1 MTRTPPAVGEPTT
14 AGILTSKPVI
24 VSVLG
29 MIAATMFAMPN
40 IGLAVLGLVLLL
52 AVVAFAASMLFHS
65 THKGQHTWH
74 ERIES
79 RPLAFSAL
87 TLIAVLV
94 GGIYE
99 LIPGLVMDKAVPLA
113 ANGEVC
119 VKPYTAL
126 ELAGRDIY
134 VREGC
139 YVCHSQ
145 MIRPFRSEQIRY
157 GAPSRIEESMWDHPF
172 QWGSK
177 RTGPDL
183 ARVGTKY
190 NESWHWDHMLDPRYG
205 QEYSLDKNLSIMP
218 AYPWLYD
225 SKVEVAVVVDKMLVL
240 RKLGTPYTDE
250 QVLAAADDYKKQAN
264 LVVGNLATQGKTG
277 ADPESEIVALIA
289 YLMRLGRNL
298 EPVKDQAA
306 TIEGGK

>member
-1 MTRTPPAVGEPTT
+1 
-14 AGILTSKPVI
+14 
-24 VSVLG
+24 
-29 MIAATMFAMPN
+29 
-40 IGLAVLGLVLLL
+40 
-52 AVVAFAASMLFHS
+52 MLCPFS
-65 THKGQHTWH
+65 AP
-74 ERIES
+74 EARAS
-79 RPLAFSAL
+79 RPLPFSL
-87 TLIAVLV
+87 PSLVAVLT
-94 GGIYE
+94 GGVYE
-99 LIPGLVMDKAVPLA
+99 LLPGLITDKEVPMA
-113 ANGEVC
+113 ANGEMC
-119 VKPYTAL
+119 VAPYTPL
-126 ELAGRDIY
+126 ELAGRDVY

-145 MIRPFRSEQIRY
+145 MIRPFRSEQLRY

-190 NESWHWDHMLDPRYG
+190 SEAWHWDHMLDPRYG

-225 SKVEVAVVVDKMLVL
+225 AKVEVAVVADKMRVL
-240 RKLGTPYTDE
+240 KRLGTPYTDDELAGVADAYAE
-250 QVLAAADDYKKQAN
+250 QAAQTVRN
-264 LVVGNLATQGKTG
+264 LEAQGKPD

-298 EPVKDQAA
+298 EPANAQSVSID
-306 TIEGGK
+306 GGR